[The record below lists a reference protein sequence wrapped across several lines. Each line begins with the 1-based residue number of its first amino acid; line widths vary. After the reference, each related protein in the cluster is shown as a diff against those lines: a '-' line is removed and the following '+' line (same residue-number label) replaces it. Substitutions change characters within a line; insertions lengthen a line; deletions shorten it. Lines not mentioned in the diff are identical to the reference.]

1 MNNMD
6 SEKKAMLQNIGCKLQ
21 KYRKEANLTQEQLA
35 ELADVSQKHIS
46 RLERGLHVPHFDMI
60 IKIAKVLSVP
70 TDAFV
75 EDFSA
80 DNINIFL
87 QNMKPE
93 IEGMSQNQ
101 LSFLKTLIRTIKQYH
116 F

>member
-6 SEKKAMLQNIGCKLQ
+6 SEKKAMLQSVGYKIQ
-21 KYRKEANLTQEQLA
+21 EYRVAAKLTQDQLA
-35 ELADVSQKHIS
+35 ELTGVSQKHIS
-46 RLERGLHVPHFDMI
+46 RLECGMHAPHFDMI
-60 IKIAKVLSVP
+60 IKIAKALNVS

-75 EDFSA
+75 EDLSA

-87 QNMKPE
+87 QNIKSDV
-93 IEGMSQNQ
+93 EGMSQNQ
-101 LSFLKTLIRTIKQYH
+101 LSLIKDFILAIKQYH

>member
-1 MNNMD
+1 
-6 SEKKAMLQNIGCKLQ
+6 MLQSIGDKLQ
-21 KYRKEANLTQEQLA
+21 KYRKEANLTQEQLS

-60 IKIAKVLSVP
+60 IKIAKALNVS

-87 QNMKPE
+87 QNIKSDV
-93 IEGMSQNQ
+93 EGMSQNQ
-101 LSFLKTLIRTIKQYH
+101 LSLIKDFILAIKQYH